1 MEKGSRFAA
10 LSIYIYLCP
19 MRKFALFIFLF
30 VALGLYAGG
39 HTTVIVSLDGFR
51 WDYPQM
57 YDTPFL
63 DSLGRRGVRA
73 VMRPSFPS
81 KTFPN
86 HYTLATGLVPDH
98 HGIIANK
105 FYDVASG
112 RTFSIGDK
120 VTGKDGSFYGGEPIW
135 LTARRQGVKVG
146 VVYWPGSDVA
156 IRGQYPDYYQD
167 YAKKPLLTF
176 EQRFDEAERLLTL
189 SDSLRP
195 QLVMVYFEEPDYSG
209 HVYGPASHETRRAVE
224 ELDSL
229 LAGFYAR
236 LRALPGGGDIN
247 FIVTSD
253 HGMAPTSPQRIIR
266 LSDYLQPDW
275 CERVLA
281 DLPTLIFPM
290 AGHEDDILKALE
302 GAPHLRVWRREDMP
316 AYLRYGS
323 NPNVAPIVA
332 LPDNGW
338 LVSEDGRVKLGNHGF
353 DPTASNLCVPF
364 RAEGPD
370 FKHGYVRTELFDNTC
385 IYPLLAHLLGID
397 PAPCDG
403 SVSQIVDLLEH

>member
-1 MEKGSRFAA
+1 
-10 LSIYIYLCP
+10 
-19 MRKFALFIFLF
+19 MRKFVLFIFLF

-98 HGIIANK
+98 HGIIANR

-156 IRGQYPDYYQD
+156 IREQYPDYYQD

-189 SDSLRP
+189 PDSLRP

-229 LAGFYAR
+229 LAGFHAR

-281 DLPTLIFPM
+281 DLPTLIFPK

-302 GAPHLRVWRREDMP
+302 GAPHLRVWRREDVP

-323 NPNVAPIVA
+323 NPNVPPIVA

-353 DPTASNLCVPF
+353 DPTASDLCVPF

-370 FKHGYVRTELFDNTC
+370 FKYGYVRTGLFDNTC